1 MNILKILANTQTSNE
16 MFIEHQYGIAFLVV
30 FLAFFLIGILFLVV
44 FITVPHQARNKEI
57 KKTEMFKNERVYI
70 INYKESSP
78 TVDYFDFNN
87 LRQITT
93 ISFADFLNFFPDS
106 DQNDVKTFINTL
118 LNLEFN
124 PLSKDAILVTNFV
137 ITLYKKK
144 LTYRTILKCN
154 CVDKEKNMIYLS
166 SSRLIHTPVDHRVV
180 KKNTKHDVYDVSL
193 IKKMY
198 DDGRFSKGIM
208 TIFKLYLKP
217 NHVSYY
223 NEYIIKRSVI
233 DALYSETTNNV
244 SFFFSGLD
252 SLEFAVLD
260 LRVYNDYQLSRHS
273 YEMCNVIQKYLDI
286 RGLSEIY
293 DFKVCSAQVSDLPSN
308 YDSAYLLLANLFKA
322 SSDINRQVSIYSKGK
337 NEISILES
345 AYKTELKRIIKE
357 KGFSVLYSPV
367 VHITNTRATIF
378 AYMSYVEFNS
388 TIVENKDDILKSA
401 KTFNLSQQLVSIVLR
416 SMVPTFIS
424 QTTSPNYKLIIKMPF
439 EFIDEAIDALK
450 NIQDVNKANIVFC
463 IPAVDLIDEE
473 ENNSLQIKFS
483 EIRRLGYDLAIFIK
497 TGDYVLK
504 TKTYQMFDYFFVDP
518 LFDANSRSNS
528 RSYIKFKE
536 LYDKLYKMNIP
547 IVALNS
553 KTLQSMELL
562 SKIGIKDFSNDVISK
577 KDLMLLPLNPK
588 TQKKI
593 ITIIK

>member
-1 MNILKILANTQTSNE
+1 MNILKMLIDTQTGNE
-16 MFIEHQYGIAFLVV
+16 IFIEHQYGIAFLVV
-30 FLAFFLIGILFLVV
+30 FLAFFLVGVLFLIV
-44 FITVPHQARNKEI
+44 FITVPRQVRNKEI
-57 KKTEMFKNERVYI
+57 KRTEMFKNERVFI

-78 TVDYFDFNN
+78 TVDYFTFKN

-118 LNLEFN
+118 LNLEFD
-124 PLSKDAILVTNFV
+124 PLSKDAVLVTNYV
-137 ITLYKKK
+137 ITMYKRK
-144 LTYRTILKCN
+144 LTYRIILKCN

-180 KKNTKHDVYDVSL
+180 KKNAKHDVYDVGL

-208 TIFKLYLKP
+208 TIFKLYVKP
-217 NHVSYY
+217 NHISYY
-223 NEYIIKRSVI
+223 NEHVIKRCVI
-233 DALYSETTNNV
+233 DALYSNTTNNV
-244 SFFFSGLD
+244 SFFFNGLEP
-252 SLEFAVLD
+252 LEFAVLD
-260 LRVYNDYQLSRHS
+260 LRFYNDYQLSRHS
-273 YEMCNVIQKYLDI
+273 HEMCNIVQRYLDI
-286 RGLSEIY
+286 RGLAETY

-308 YDSAYLLLANLFKA
+308 YDSAYLLLSDLFKA
-322 SSDINRQVSIYSKGK
+322 SSDISRQVSIYSKGK

-345 AYKTELKRIIKE
+345 AYKTELKRIIKDKE
-357 KGFSVLYSPV
+357 FSILYSPV
-367 VHITNTRATIF
+367 VHVTNTRATIF
-378 AYMSYVEFNS
+378 AYLSYVEFNS
-388 TIVENKDDILKSA
+388 TIISNKDDILKSS
-401 KTFNLSQQLVSIVLR
+401 KTFNLSQQLVSIVLK

-424 QTTSPNYKLIIKMPF
+424 QTTSPNFKLIIRMPF
-439 EFIDEAIDALK
+439 EFIDEAIDVLR
-450 NIQDVNKANIVFC
+450 NIQDANKANIVFC

-483 EIRRLGYDLAIFIK
+483 EVRRLGYDLAIFAQ

-518 LFDANSRSNS
+518 LFDSNSRTNS

-536 LYDKLYKMNIP
+536 LYDKINKMNIP

-553 KTLQSMELL
+553 KTFQSMELL
-562 SKIGIKDFSNDVISK
+562 GKIGIKDFSNDVISK

-588 TQKKI
+588 IQKKI
-593 ITIIK
+593 ITTIK

>member
-1 MNILKILANTQTSNE
+1 MNILKILIDTQSGKE
-16 MFIEHQYGIAFLVV
+16 IFIEHQYWVAFLVV
-30 FLAFFLIGILFLVV
+30 FLAFFLVGVLFLIV
-44 FITVPHQARNKEI
+44 FITVPHQVRNKEI
-57 KKTEMFKNERVYI
+57 KRTEMFKNERVFI
-70 INYKESSP
+70 INYKESSQ
-78 TVDYFDFNN
+78 TVDYFTFKN

-118 LNLEFN
+118 LNLEFD
-124 PLSKDAILVTNFV
+124 PLSKDAVLVTNYV
-137 ITLYKKK
+137 ITMYKKK
-144 LTYRTILKCN
+144 LAYRMILKCN

-166 SSRLIHTPVDHRVV
+166 SSRLIHTPVDHRVA
-180 KKNTKHDVYDVSL
+180 KKNVKHDVYDVGL

-208 TIFKLYLKP
+208 TIFKLYVKP
-217 NHVSYY
+217 NNISYY
-223 NEYIIKRSVI
+223 NEYVVKRCVI
-233 DALYSETTNNV
+233 DALYSNTTNNV
-244 SFFFSGLD
+244 SFFFSGMD

-273 YEMCNVIQKYLDI
+273 YEMANIVQRYLDI
-286 RGLSEIY
+286 RGLAETY

-308 YDSAYLLLANLFKA
+308 YDSAFLLLADLFKT

-357 KGFSVLYSPV
+357 KEFSILYSPV
-367 VHITNTRATIF
+367 VHVTNTRATIF
-378 AYMSYVEFNS
+378 AYLSYVEFNS
-388 TIVENKDDILKSA
+388 TIITNKDDILKSA
-401 KTFNLSQQLVSIVLR
+401 KTFNLSQPLVSIILK

-424 QTTSPNYKLIIKMPF
+424 QTSSPNFKLVIRMPF
-439 EFIDEAIDALK
+439 EFIDEAIDVLK
-450 NIQDVNKANIVFC
+450 NIQDAKKANIVFC
-463 IPAVDLIDEE
+463 LPAVDLIDEE
-473 ENNSLQIKFS
+473 ENNLLQTKFS
-483 EIRRLGYDLAIFIK
+483 EIRRLGYDLAIFAK

-518 LFDANSRSNS
+518 LFDSNIRTNS

-536 LYDKLYKMNIP
+536 LYDKIYKMNIP

-553 KTLQSMELL
+553 KTFQSMELL
-562 SKIGIKDFSNDVISK
+562 GKIGIKDFSNDIISK

-588 TQKKI
+588 IQKKI
-593 ITIIK
+593 ITTIK

>member
-1 MNILKILANTQTSNE
+1 MNILKILIDTQSGKE
-16 MFIEHQYGIAFLVV
+16 IFIEHQYWVAFLVV
-30 FLAFFLIGILFLVV
+30 FLAFFLVGVLFLVV
-44 FITVPHQARNKEI
+44 FITVPHQVRNKEI
-57 KKTEMFKNERVYI
+57 KRTEMFKNERVFI
-70 INYKESSP
+70 INYKESSQ
-78 TVDYFDFNN
+78 TVDYFTFKN

-118 LNLEFN
+118 LNLEFD
-124 PLSKDAILVTNFV
+124 PLSKDAVLVTNYV
-137 ITLYKKK
+137 ITMYKKK
-144 LTYRTILKCN
+144 LAYRIILKCN

-180 KKNTKHDVYDVSL
+180 KKNVKHDVYDVGL

-208 TIFKLYLKP
+208 TIFKLYVKP
-217 NHVSYY
+217 NNVSYY
-223 NEYIIKRSVI
+223 NEYVVKRCII
-233 DALYSETTNNV
+233 DALYSNTTNNV
-244 SFFFSGLD
+244 SFFFSGID

-273 YEMCNVIQKYLDI
+273 YEMANIVQRYLDI
-286 RGLSEIY
+286 RGLAETY

-308 YDSAYLLLANLFKA
+308 YDSAYLLLADLFKT

-345 AYKTELKRIIKE
+345 AYKTELKKVIKE
-357 KGFSVLYSPV
+357 KEFSILYSPV
-367 VHITNTRATIF
+367 VHVTNTRATIF
-378 AYMSYVEFNS
+378 AYLSCVEFNS
-388 TIVENKDDILKSA
+388 TIITNKDDILKSA
-401 KTFNLSQQLVSIVLR
+401 KTFNLSQPLMSIILR

-424 QTTSPNYKLIIKMPF
+424 QTSSPNFKLIIRMPF
-439 EFIDEAIDALK
+439 EFIDEAIDVLK
-450 NIQDVNKANIVFC
+450 NIQDANKANIVFC
-463 IPAVDLIDEE
+463 LPAIDLIDEE
-473 ENNSLQIKFS
+473 ENNLLQTKFS
-483 EIRRLGYDLAIFIK
+483 EIRRLGYDLAIFAK

-518 LFDANSRSNS
+518 LFDSNIRTNS

-536 LYDKLYKMNIP
+536 LYDKIYKMNIP

-553 KTLQSMELL
+553 KTFQSMELL
-562 SKIGIKDFSNDVISK
+562 GKIGIKDFSNDIISK

-588 TQKKI
+588 IQKKI
-593 ITIIK
+593 ITTIK